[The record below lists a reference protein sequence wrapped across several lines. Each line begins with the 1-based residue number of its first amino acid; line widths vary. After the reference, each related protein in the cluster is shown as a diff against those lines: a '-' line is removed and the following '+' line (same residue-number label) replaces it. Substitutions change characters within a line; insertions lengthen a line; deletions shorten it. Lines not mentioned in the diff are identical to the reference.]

1 MNLQSFSKLILTVTL
16 KDSEDAC
23 LKLFCM
29 REQIIALVFM
39 SCCHYCNKFCLAF
52 FLNVLCNGI
61 LCVLFEE
68 NVLELKKRKM
78 LEKSLNQEFFLKK
91 SLPKYLLS

>member
-1 MNLQSFSKLILTVTL
+1 MNLQSFSKLISTVTL

-23 LKLFCM
+23 LRLFCV

-39 SCCHYCNKFCLAF
+39 PCCHYCNKKLCF
-52 FLNVLCNGI
+52 FFNVLCNGI

-68 NVLELKKRKM
+68 NVLELKKKM
-78 LEKSLNQEFFLKK
+78 LEKSLNQNFLKK

>member
-1 MNLQSFSKLILTVTL
+1 MNLQSFLKLISTVTL

-23 LKLFCM
+23 LKLFCV

-52 FLNVLCNGI
+52 FFNVLCNGI

-68 NVLELKKRKM
+68 NVLELKKKRC
-78 LEKSLNQEFFLKK
+78 LKNR
-91 SLPKYLLS
+91 

>member
-1 MNLQSFSKLILTVTL
+1 MNLLSFLKLISTVTL

-23 LKLFCM
+23 LRLFCV

-39 SCCHYCNKFCLAF
+39 SCCHYCNKKFCLVF
-52 FLNVLCNGI
+52 FFSVLCNGI

-68 NVLELKKRKM
+68 NVLELKKMM

-91 SLPKYLLS
+91 SLHKYLLS